1 MRRVSTVIATATTC
15 YQSEIG
21 VLEIS
26 GTPEGVLAINFVAAM
41 RPPSAGCPPLMQT
54 CVTELDEYFRGQR
67 QIFTVKLSLHGT
79 PFQAQVWRHVLTIP
93 FGLTATYG
101 AVAAAIGKPQAV
113 RAVGL
118 ANGHNPLPIIIPCHR
133 VIGANGKLT
142 GYGGGLWRKEWL
154 LQHERAQL
162 L

>member
-1 MRRVSTVIATATTC
+1 MIATATIF
-15 YQSEIG
+15 YQSAIG

-41 RPPSAGCPPLMQT
+41 RPPSAVCPPVMQM

-67 QIFTVKLSLHGT
+67 QIFTVKLVLHGT
-79 PFQAQVWRHVLTIP
+79 PFQIQVWRHVLTIP
-93 FGLTATYG
+93 CGVTATYG

>member
-1 MRRVSTVIATATTC
+1 VIATATIF
-15 YQSEIG
+15 YQSAIG

-41 RPPSAGCPPLMQT
+41 SPPSAVCPPVMQM

-67 QIFTVKLSLHGT
+67 QIFTVKLVLHGT
-79 PFQAQVWRHVLTIP
+79 PFQIQVWRHVLTIP
-93 FGLTATYG
+93 CGVTATYG